1 MALSD
6 ERQQVL
12 RMIDEGK
19 ITAEEGVKLIDALSD
34 GGESWLNDRSEIAEP
49 VDKEAQVQITVTQ
62 ADGQGAKVI
71 LPLLLAR
78 VALPLFDLPQA
89 ALLGEFGVDMNRVRE
104 ALRTGEPGDVLD
116 YEDEHSG
123 HRVHIA
129 IV

>member
-12 RMIDEGK
+12 RMIAEGK
-19 ITAEEGVKLIDALSD
+19 ITAEEGVQLIDALS
-34 GGESWLNDRSEIAEP
+34 GSNENWLNDRSEPGEP
-49 VDKEAQVQITVTQ
+49 FDQEAQVQITVTQ

-89 ALLGEFGVDMNRVRE
+89 ALLGELGVDMNRVRE

-116 YEDEHSG
+116 YEDEDSG